1 MKNRVG
7 RSTGRT
13 KRGLFVTAAAGAALL
28 SIAAAATGST
38 KGRSAGFVAGH
49 RVDNP
54 AVHHDVSPPLR
65 DIAPAPE
72 PAKIKKDKEPKEGPP
87 APAPGGSDPVVQ
99 SSRPATAAPALG
111 LGFEGLGQGFS
122 GPSGTMSVD
131 SAPPDPNGAVG
142 PNHFVEIVNESFA
155 IFNKSGTP
163 VYGPVRT
170 NTVWSGFGGGCQSND
185 DGDATVEYDRLADRW
200 IISQFSVSTTPFLQ
214 CVAVSTSGDPTGT
227 YYRYSFQYNNFP
239 DYPKLGVWPDAYY
252 TTFNMFRNG
261 TTFVGPEVCAYD
273 RSAMLAGRA
282 ATQQCFALSSAY
294 GSL

>member
-65 DIAPAPE
+65 
-72 PAKIKKDKEPKEGPP
+72 
-87 APAPGGSDPVVQ
+87 
-99 SSRPATAAPALG
+99 
-111 LGFEGLGQGFS
+111 
-122 GPSGTMSVD
+122 
-131 SAPPDPNGAVG
+131 
-142 PNHFVEIVNESFA
+142 
-155 IFNKSGTP
+155 
-163 VYGPVRT
+163 T

-214 CVAVSTSGDPTGT
+214 CVAVSTSGDPTGS
-227 YYRYSFQYNNFP
+227 YYRYSFQYANFP

-252 TTFNMFRNG
+252 TTFNMFNSSG
-261 TTFVGPEVCAYD
+261 TQFIGPQVCAFD
-273 RSAMLAGRA
+273 RAKMLQGQA
-282 ATQQCFALSSAY
+282 
-294 GSL
+294 